1 MIADGS
7 DSARLADSDHRQEL
21 DQLLS
26 RLVPVD
32 AEERSDAEQARS
44 WLRRGSPLWR
54 VGHPGDAGAPSPHLV
69 TYTAVID
76 PDLGAL
82 CLVENR
88 RARRWLPPGGH
99 VRPGERPLDAARRK
113 LGEELG
119 LDRPLLDDLS
129 SNPLFL
135 TLSETVGPSRHRD
148 VGLWYVFAASVTTG
162 MTWNQD
168 QVVRT
173 RWWTFSE
180 IRTAH
185 PSRLHPAVVRFLAK
199 LDLELGQRRGR

>member
-1 MIADGS
+1 MIADGPER
-7 DSARLADSDHRQEL
+7 DRLADADHRQEL
-21 DQLLS
+21 DGILS

-32 AEERSDAEQARS
+32 AEERADADKARS
-44 WLRRGSPLWR
+44 WLRRGWPLWR
-54 VGHPGDAGAPSPHLV
+54 VGHPGDPAAPSPHLV
-69 TYTAVID
+69 TYTVVVDA
-76 PDLGAL
+76 DLGAL
-82 CLVENR
+82 CLVDNR
-88 RARRWLPPGGH
+88 RARRWLPAGGH

-119 LDRPLLDDLS
+119 LDLPLLDEVSTD
-129 SNPLFL
+129 PLFL
-135 TLSETVGPSRHRD
+135 TVSETVGPRPHHD

-162 MTWNQD
+162 MTWNQN

-185 PSRLHPAVVRFLAK
+185 PSRLHPAVVRFLGK
-199 LDLELGQRRGR
+199 LESDLGRNRRP